1 MKFMIKLSI
10 GMVVVFVLFQSFLI
24 MSTDSTEEQ
33 KYTVVRAYKDFEI
46 RLYWCDC
53 SGGVF
58 LYGAGTADSADG
70 NPAGDDEKGTADS
83 YEL

>member
-46 RLYWCDC
+46 KAISPSNEFGLF
-53 SGGVF
+53 SF
-58 LYGAGTADSADG
+58 
-70 NPAGDDEKGTADS
+70 K
-83 YEL
+83 

>member
-33 KYTVVRAYKDFEI
+33 KYTVVRIKILKSDFI
-46 RLYWCDC
+46 LLPSSQRLLRMQRPTMSFRVRDSKSWLAT
-53 SGGVF
+53 F
-58 LYGAGTADSADG
+58 LVAM
-70 NPAGDDEKGTADS
+70 KKI
-83 YEL
+83 